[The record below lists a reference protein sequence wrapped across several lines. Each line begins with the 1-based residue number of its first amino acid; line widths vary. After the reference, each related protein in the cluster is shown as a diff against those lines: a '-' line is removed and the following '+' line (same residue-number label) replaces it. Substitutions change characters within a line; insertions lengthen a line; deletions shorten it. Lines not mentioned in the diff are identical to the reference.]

1 MDKKTKEI
9 NDNLVNFWNNA
20 FRLTDDIKEND
31 TKEFDPNYLA
41 LSPSEKF
48 TKALEELSKKNNV
61 LDYGCGGG
69 FSSIILSKL
78 GCKNVV
84 AVDVAEEGIKS
95 AEFYLKLYD
104 AKNVT
109 TMHIEPNYLH
119 SEEEC
124 KYDGIICSNVLDVVP
139 EEVSNDIIKGLA
151 RVAKEDSLVVIGM
164 NYYIEPSK
172 ILNNNTEHLDNKSL
186 FIDGVLRL
194 VSKTDEEWSEA
205 FSKYFNVEKLE
216 HFSWPGEDTERRR
229 LFYLRKK

>member
-1 MDKKTKEI
+1 MKVTMDKKTKEI

-48 TKALEELSKKNNV
+48 TKA
-61 LDYGCGGG
+61 GGG

-109 TMHIEPNYLH
+109 TIHIEPNYLH

-139 EEVSNDIIKGLA
+139 EEISNDIIKELA